1 MNDVTLSGSGYVGRI
16 LHIDLTSGKTT
27 EEELGEDRAHA
38 FLGGKGLGAFL
49 LFRNTPSGADPL
61 SEQNTLI
68 FSTGPL
74 TGTIAPTGNRF
85 AVVTKSPA
93 TGAFLDSHCGGPFG
107 VGLKKFG
114 YDALS
119 IGGSCD
125 EQSILILQDGKVNM
139 ESAKEVSGKSTI
151 DTEAALK
158 NRFGK
163 DAAIACIGPAG
174 ERLARLACIF
184 SGLRAA
190 GRGGSGAVMG
200 SKKLKAIIANGTERL
215 LVRYPELFM
224 KAAWLAHRSIRMHET
239 TVRQLPRYGTNNILE
254 TINAT
259 GGLPVNNFQ
268 SAGLEN
274 PQDITGESWRKL
286 VWVKDTACFNC
297 PIGCSKMA
305 ILRSGKYAG
314 TIVDGPDYET
324 TWALGPNCGVT
335 ERDAIVKAN
344 ELCDLYGV
352 DTISTGGTIAF
363 AMECFEKGI
372 LPKDRLDGIEARFG
386 NADAVVMLTEKIC
399 RGEGVGRIMQNGARI
414 FAESLSMLRQNKS
427 LADYAM
433 QSKGL
438 ELPAYE
444 PRAAQGMGL
453 GYATSD
459 RGGCHLR
466 AYTAN
471 QELLGHGG
479 GVDPRTTKGKAQL
492 VIDKQNEKAVVD
504 SVGICFFSLYAISLK
519 DIRRM
524 VVTATGLDFKTTKD
538 LESVGER
545 VYNLTRLF
553 NIREGLS
560 SKDDSLPHR
569 FTNEPLPG
577 PVAKGEVSKLSEML
591 AEYYSLRGWNED
603 GVPEKEKLMELGLLS
618 FLT

>member
-1 MNDVTLSGSGYVGRI
+1 MTLCGSGYVGKI
-16 LHIDLTSGKTT
+16 LHVDLTDGKTT
-27 EEELGEDRAHA
+27 EEELREDRAHA

-49 LFRNTPSGADPL
+49 LFRSTRSGIDPL
-61 SEQNTLI
+61 SEENTLI

-85 AVVTKSPA
+85 AVVTKSPV

-107 VGLKKFG
+107 VGLKKSG
-114 YDALS
+114 YDVLS

-125 EQSILILQDGKVNM
+125 EQSILILQEGRVDIQ
-139 ESAKEVSGKSTI
+139 SAKEVSGKSTI
-151 DTEAALK
+151 DTEAILK
-158 NRFGK
+158 KRFGE
-163 DAAIACIGPAG
+163 DATIACIGPAG

-200 SKKLKAIIANGTERL
+200 SKKLKAIIAKGTERIM
-215 LVRYPELFM
+215 VRNPELFM
-224 KAAWLAHRSIRMHET
+224 KAAWLAHRLIRMHET

-274 PQDITGESWRKL
+274 PQEITGESWRKW
-286 VWVKDTACFNC
+286 VWIKDTACFNC
-297 PIGCSKMA
+297 PIGCSKTA
-305 ILRSGKYAG
+305 LLRSGKYAG
-314 TIVDGPDYET
+314 TVIDGPDYET

-372 LPKDRLDGIEARFG
+372 LSIEDLDGIEARFG
-386 NADAVVMLTEKIC
+386 DADAMVTLTEKIC
-399 RGEGVGRIMQNGARI
+399 KGEGVGRILQNGTKNS
-414 FAESLSMLRQNKS
+414 AESLSILRQSRS
-427 LADYAM
+427 LPEYAM

-479 GVDPRTTKGKAQL
+479 GVDPRATKGKAQL

-504 SVGICFFSLYAISLK
+504 SVGICFFSLYAIALK
-519 DIRRM
+519 EIRRM
-524 VVTATGLDFKTTKD
+524 VVAATGVDFKTTKD

-560 SKDDSLPHR
+560 RKDDVLPYR

-577 PVAKGEVSKLSEML
+577 PVAKGEVVKLSEML
-591 AEYYSLRGWNED
+591 AEYYSLRGWDGD
-603 GVPEKEKLMELGLLS
+603 GVPKKEKLMELGLLS
-618 FLT
+618 LLS